1 MLYIRMV
8 YLVDDRLRPSEK
20 SWYLYVEL
28 MRDIHRINILA
39 PASES
44 VVGDYNVDVMIFDD
58 FLKSFMFSLEID
70 DGTRYRF

>member
-1 MLYIRMV
+1 MV

-20 SWYLYVEL
+20 SRHLYVEL

-39 PASES
+39 PTSES

-58 FLKSFMFSLEID
+58 FLKSFMFYLKI
-70 DGTRYRF
+70 Y